1 MHPLSTSTLTKVFVG
16 LTSTAA
22 IAQAVPDPNTLT
34 SGLEHVTLVGAL
46 VTGVIVLWKSNQS
59 KDRTILDLHEKVAT
73 ALAAA
78 ADSSK
83 ELRAVVT
90 SLYEKLLEKKA

>member
-22 IAQAVPDPNTLT
+22 IAQAVPDPNGLT

-46 VTGVIVLWKSNQS
+46 VTGVIVLWKSNAA
-59 KDRTILDLHEKVAT
+59 KDKTILDLHDKLAT

-83 ELRAVVT
+83 ELRTVITNV
-90 SLYEKLLEKKA
+90 YDKLLEKKV